1 MNTRNFTFSINILDQ
16 IVPLSEELKT
26 FLSDRMRLDVFKK
39 GVHLSEAG
47 NICERLYV
55 LKKGLVRG
63 YFVSKKKEI
72 TTWVSCENELVTSIS
87 GFFQNQPCRE
97 NMQAIE
103 ETITES
109 ISFDDLVYCRVTFP
123 EFATINRV
131 LLEQY
136 YIHAEERAFTARIPG
151 AAERYDYFAKSGN
164 KHLLQRVPH
173 KYLASLLGV
182 RPETLSRIIT
192 NS

>member
-1 MNTRNFTFSINILDQ
+1 AEKNPVFERGSAKTGKNVRFLILG
-16 IVPLSEELKT
+16 VP
-26 FLSDRMRLDVFKK
+26 
-39 GVHLSEAG
+39 
-47 NICERLYV
+47 
-55 LKKGLVRG
+55 
-63 YFVSKKKEI
+63 VSK
-72 TTWVSCENELVTSIS
+72 S
-87 GFFQNQPCRE
+87 G
-97 NMQAIE
+97 
-103 ETITES
+103 
-109 ISFDDLVYCRVTFP
+109 VYCRVTFP